1 MEQELII
8 VLKINNKKMN
18 KLRLPR
24 FARND
29 VFKRGFTLV
38 ELLVVMTIIV
48 VISSVAMVSY
58 VGSGKKARDSRRIA
72 DLEKIRLSLEMAKQ
86 VGTTYPTTLT
96 TLETMNYL
104 SKVPTD
110 PKSGTYRYTSLN
122 NNFSYTLEAIMEDLG
137 STNGAYSTG
146 YNYRV
151 TNL

>member
-1 MEQELII
+1 MR
-8 VLKINNKKMN
+8 NK
-18 KLRLPR
+18 
-24 FARND
+24 
-29 VFKRGFTLV
+29 GFTLV

-86 VGTTYPTTLT
+86 VGSTYPVSLT
-96 TLETMNYL
+96 PLETMNYL
-104 SKVPTD
+104 SKLPVD
-110 PKSGTYRYTSLN
+110 PKTGLYRYAVVN
-122 NNFSYTLEAIMEDLG
+122 NNFGYTLDATMEDLG
-137 STNGAYSTG
+137 STNGSYSSG